1 VKYYRKKR
9 FKKTGE
15 SRFLLFK
22 NKIPKMKKNNF
33 SSQNFKDPFN
43 SLPLKKAFL
52 LILIVFSFF
61 IDLSILEW
69 EEKISNEKTVTFSYP
84 QKISPPWEGKIK
96 KLVAGYPMEKMT
108 PYISRQE
115 KATAAFLVSVA
126 KKESNWG
133 KRAPLLA
140 GKDCYNY
147 WGYRG
152 QSDKMTES
160 GYTCFSSPAEAIF
173 TVAKRFDDL
182 RKNSGLNTPE
192 KMIVWKC
199 GWDCTGHS
207 EKSVSKWISDVS
219 YYFDQIY

>member
-1 VKYYRKKR
+1 
-9 FKKTGE
+9 
-15 SRFLLFK
+15 
-22 NKIPKMKKNNF
+22 MKKNNLF
-33 SSQNFKDPFN
+33 PQKSSDPLN

-52 LILIVFSFF
+52 LILIIFSFF
-61 IDLSILEW
+61 IDLSILELGKKISS
-69 EEKISNEKTVTFSYP
+69 EKIVSFSPPP
-84 QKISPPWEGKIK
+84 QKIPPPWKTKIE
-96 KLVAGYPMEKMT
+96 KLVQGYPMEKMT

-115 KATAAFLVSVA
+115 KETAAFLVSVA

-133 KRAPLLA
+133 KRSPLLA

-152 QSDKMTES
+152 QSETMTQS

-173 TVAKRFDDL
+173 VVANRFDSL
-182 RKNSGLNTPE
+182 RKKSGLDTPE

-199 GWDCTGHS
+199 GWDCAGHS
-207 EKSVSKWISDVS
+207 EESVSKWISDVS